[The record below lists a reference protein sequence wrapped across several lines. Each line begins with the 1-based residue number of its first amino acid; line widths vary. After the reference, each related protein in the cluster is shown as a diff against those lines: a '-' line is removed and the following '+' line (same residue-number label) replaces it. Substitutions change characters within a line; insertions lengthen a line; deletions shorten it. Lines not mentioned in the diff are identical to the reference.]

1 MTLIT
6 SLSVRSRQLFY
17 VWFPCMAVFSGG
29 NPDRNGLPLLTE
41 TLREHHHTGSLHQK
55 I

>member
-6 SLSVRSRQLFY
+6 SLSVRSRQLFHA
-17 VWFPCMAVFSGG
+17 WFSSMAVFSGG
-29 NPDRNGLPLLTE
+29 NPDRNGLPLQTE
-41 TLREHHHTGSLHQK
+41 RLREHHHTGSLHQK